1 MAPEAEA
8 SPVESV
14 HKPATTMLVT
24 PPASVSGFNL
34 QGNRVKRSRGDEA
47 REKVVIPCCDLAP
60 AAQGVLAGN
69 LSEQV
74 MGHVFNGGE
83 IGRGVIGPDAALVIA
98 ADHVHGRVEMWRGD
112 FRPNISVAAPFV
124 WRCLTGST
132 VAPFPHPAHRTG
144 HADFPHP
151 ALGQD
156 VTPSSTPRRA
166 QAGSGVRA
174 RSTRR
179 GARVDRSRLCV
190 A

>member
-98 ADHVHGRVEMWRGD
+98 EDHVQDPMQTLLD
-112 FRPNISVAAPFV
+112 RPVAA
-124 WRCLTGST
+124 
-132 VAPFPHPAHRTG
+132 H
-144 HADFPHP
+144 
-151 ALGQD
+151 
-156 VTPSSTPRRA
+156 
-166 QAGSGVRA
+166 
-174 RSTRR
+174 
-179 GARVDRSRLCV
+179 DRSEESCHHDQ
-190 A
+190 